1 MKKLIGIS
9 LISLALLGCTDDSDD
24 NSPTE
29 LSDQFEGIYINESTN
44 NVNSAIIAND
54 DQGDFLLIDFVS
66 NIIFVPLSFS
76 QTPNSIDYNQYKEGA
91 LGSWTIQTGSYGVD
105 FSGNTANSEQLG
117 VILNKTTSESLVNI
131 APDWNV
137 VGSHFT
143 FTSSNS
149 ITYSG
154 YLEFDSDGYWEL
166 NDDLP
171 FTDSSGQ
178 MVASNAEIIV
188 FIKSGK
194 TYSVIYDKQLSSVI
208 AIDVI

>member
-1 MKKLIGIS
+1 MKKLIGTT
-9 LISLALLGCTDDSDD
+9 LISVALLGCSDDSDD
-24 NSPTE
+24 NSSTK
-29 LSDQFEGIYINESTN
+29 LSEQFEGIYINESTN
-44 NVNSAIIAND
+44 SINSAIIAND

-66 NIIFVPLSFS
+66 NMTFVPLSFS
-76 QTPNSIDYNQYKEGA
+76 QSPSSIDYSQYKEGA
-91 LGSWTIQTGSYGVD
+91 LGSWTMQTGSFGVD
-105 FSGNTANSEQLG
+105 FSGNTANSEQLD
-117 VILNKTTSESLVNI
+117 VILNKSTSESLVNI
-131 APDWNV
+131 APDWNM
-137 VGSHFT
+137 VGSHFH

-154 YLEFDSDGYWEL
+154 HLEFDSGGYWEL

-178 MVASNAEIIV
+178 MVASNAEVIV

-194 TYSVIYDKQLSSVI
+194 TYSVIYDMQLSTVI

>member
-1 MKKLIGIS
+1 MKKLIGTA
-9 LISLALLGCTDDSDD
+9 LISLALLGCSDDSDD
-24 NSPTE
+24 NSSTE
-29 LSDQFEGIYINESTN
+29 LSDQFKGIYVNESTN
-44 NVNSAIIAND
+44 SVSSAVIAND

-66 NIIFVPLSFS
+66 NIVFVPLSFS
-76 QTPNSIDYNQYKEGA
+76 QTPNSIDYSQYKEGA
-91 LGSWTIQTGSYGVD
+91 LGSWIIQTGSYGVD

-117 VILNKTTSESLVNI
+117 VILSKSTSESLVNI

-137 VGSHFT
+137 VGSRFT

-154 YLEFDSDGYWEL
+154 YLEFDSGGYWEL

-194 TYSVIYDKQLSSVI
+194 TYSVIYDKQLNSVI